1 MIKHIVA
8 WNYQA
13 GLSDAEKQQRGE
25 QAKEALEALP
35 GVVPGLASLTVSLA
49 PLDSSDRAIVLE
61 AAFETPEALEVY
73 AGHSAH
79 VAAAAIIGSFT
90 TGRVVLDYEV

>member
-8 WNYQA
+8 WDYQA

-35 GVVPGLASLTVSLA
+35 AAVPGLLSLTVSLT
-49 PLDSSDRAIVLE
+49 PLASSDRPIVLE
-61 AAFETPEALEVY
+61 AEFDSPEDLDVY
-73 AGHSAH
+73 AVHPAH
-79 VAAAAIIGSFT
+79 VAAADIITAFT

>member
-13 GLSDAEKQQRGE
+13 GLTDAEKQQRGE

-35 GVVPGLASLTVSLA
+35 DVIAGLSSLVVSLA
-49 PLDSSDRAIVLE
+49 PLDSSNRAIVLE
-61 AAFETPEALEVY
+61 AELETPEALEVY

-79 VAAAAIIGSFT
+79 VAAAAIIGAFT
-90 TGRVVLDYEV
+90 TGRIVLDYEV